1 MYSRNETT
9 RFVEKQRYETN
20 REIDVE
26 TTPSIL
32 RQHIV
37 SQAEKFLVHITQ

>member
-9 RFVEKQRYETN
+9 RFVEKQRYKAN

-26 TTPSIL
+26 TTPSIRSSTL
-32 RQHIV
+32 
-37 SQAEKFLVHITQ
+37 